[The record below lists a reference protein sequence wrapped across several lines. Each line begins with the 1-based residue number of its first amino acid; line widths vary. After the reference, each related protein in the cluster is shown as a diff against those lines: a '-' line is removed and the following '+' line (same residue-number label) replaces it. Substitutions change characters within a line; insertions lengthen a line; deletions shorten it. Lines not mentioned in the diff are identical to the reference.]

1 MLDRPPPDPSTPGRS
16 TPDSL
21 TERTA
26 VELAAL
32 IRRRAVS
39 AVEVMEAHLERIAA
53 VNPRL
58 NAIVTLVADSARRG
72 AEAADRALAAG
83 DPAGPLHGLPV
94 AHKDLVPTKG
104 IRTTFGSRIYAS
116 FVPRV
121 DGLLVS
127 RLRAAGAITVGK
139 TNTPEFGA
147 GSQTFNEVF
156 GRTRN
161 PWDPTKTPG
170 GSSGGAAAALASG
183 MVPLADGSD
192 FGGSLRNPAS
202 FCGVVG
208 FRPSPGLVPVWP
220 NETPEFPIPV
230 EGPMARTV
238 ADAALM
244 LGGLAGRDERA
255 PLSFETPAEVFRAPL
270 DADFRGTRVAWATGI
285 AGLPFDPA
293 VTAALAPARR
303 VLEGLGCEVEDAAPD
318 LDGGAEIFRRLRAW
332 YFHRRF
338 RRHLRRHRGLLKDT
352 VVRNI
357 EEGAR
362 LSAAEV
368 REAERGRRAL
378 CERAARFFETTPFL
392 ALPVAQVPPFA
403 VEQEWVRE
411 IAGVPMGSYTEWMG
425 SCSLLSLLGVPAISV
440 PFGRTADD
448 LPVGLQ
454 IVGRAT
460 GDHRGDLELLRF
472 AHAFEQ
478 AAALPRRFPPHLG

>member
-1 MLDRPPPDPSTPGRS
+1 MADPLP
-16 TPDSL
+16 
-21 TERTA
+21 ERTA

-32 IRRRAVS
+32 IRRREVS
-39 AVEVMEAHLERIAA
+39 AVEVMDAHLERLAA
-53 VNPRL
+53 TNPRV
-58 NAIVTLVADSARRG
+58 NAVVTLVADSARRG

-83 DPAGPLHGLPV
+83 ESVGPLHGLPV
-94 AHKDLVPTKG
+94 VHKDLVPTKG
-104 IRTTFGSRIYAS
+104 IRTTFGSRIYES
-116 FVPRV
+116 FVPRA
-121 DGLLVS
+121 DGLLVE
-127 RLRAAGAITVGK
+127 RLRAAGAITLGK

-156 GRTRN
+156 GPTRN
-161 PWDPTKTPG
+161 PWELTKTPG
-170 GSSGGAAAALASG
+170 GSSGGAAAALACG

-208 FRPSPGLVPVWP
+208 FRPSAGLVPMWP
-220 NETPEFPIPV
+220 NETPRFPVPV

-244 LGGLAGRDERA
+244 LSALAGRDERA

-270 DADFRGTRVAWATGI
+270 EADFRGVRVAWAATI

-303 VLEGLGCEVEDAAPD
+303 VLESLGCEVEEAAPD
-318 LDGGAEIFRRLRAW
+318 LEGGREIFRRLRAW

-338 RRHLRRHRGLLKDT
+338 RRHLRRHRELLKDT
-352 VVRNI
+352 VAGNI

-368 REAERGRRAL
+368 REAERGREEMAA
-378 CERAARFFETTPFL
+378 RAARFFDRYRFL

-411 IAGVPMGSYTEWMG
+411 IAGVRMNSYIEWME
-425 SCSLLSLLGVPAISV
+425 SCSLVSLLGVPAISV
-440 PFGRTADD
+440 PFGRTPDD

-460 GDHRGDLELLRF
+460 GDHRGDLALLRF

-478 AAALPRRFPPHLG
+478 AAALPRRFPAMPG

>member
-1 MLDRPPPDPSTPGRS
+1 MADPLP
-16 TPDSL
+16 
-21 TERTA
+21 ERTA

-32 IRRRAVS
+32 IRRREVS
-39 AVEVMEAHLERIAA
+39 AAEVLDAHLERLAA
-53 VNPRL
+53 TNPRV

-83 DPAGPLHGLPV
+83 EPAGPLHGLPV

-104 IRTTFGSRIYAS
+104 IRTTFGSRIYES
-116 FVPRV
+116 FVPRT
-121 DGLLVS
+121 DGLLVE
-127 RLRAAGAITVGK
+127 RLRAAGAITLGK

-161 PWDPTKTPG
+161 PWDLTKTPG
-170 GSSGGAAAALASG
+170 GSSGGAAAALACG

-220 NETPEFPIPV
+220 NETPRFPIPV

-244 LGGLAGRDERA
+244 LSAIAGRDERA

-270 DADFRGTRVAWATGI
+270 EADFRGVRVAWASEI

-303 VLEGLGCEVEDAAPD
+303 VLEGLGCEVEDAGPD
-318 LDGGAEIFRRLRAW
+318 LEGGREVFHRLRAW

-338 RRHLRRHRGLLKDT
+338 RRHLRRHRELLKDT
-352 VVRNI
+352 VVWNI

-368 REAERGRRAL
+368 REAERDREAIAA
-378 CERAARFFETTPFL
+378 RAARFFDRYRLL
-392 ALPVAQVPPFA
+392 ALPVTQAPPFA

-411 IAGVPMGSYTEWMG
+411 IAGVPMGSYLEWME

-440 PFGRTADD
+440 PFGRTPDD

-454 IVGRAT
+454 IAGRAT
-460 GDHRGDLELLRF
+460 GDHRGDLAVLRF

-478 AAALPRRFPPHLG
+478 AAALPRRFPAIPG

>member
-1 MLDRPPPDPSTPGRS
+1 MADPLP
-16 TPDSL
+16 
-21 TERTA
+21 ERTA
-26 VELAAL
+26 GELAAL
-32 IRRRAVS
+32 IRRREVS
-39 AVEVMEAHLERIAA
+39 AVEVVDAHLERLAA
-53 VNPRL
+53 TNPRV
-58 NAIVTLVADSARRG
+58 NAVVTLVADSARRN
-72 AEAADRALAAG
+72 ARAADRALAAG
-83 DPAGPLHGLPV
+83 EPAGPLHGLPV

-104 IRTTFGSRIYAS
+104 IRTTFGSRIYES
-116 FVPRV
+116 FVPRA
-121 DGLLVS
+121 DSLLVE
-127 RLRAAGAITVGK
+127 RLRAAGAITLGK

-161 PWDPTKTPG
+161 PWDLTKTPG
-170 GSSGGAAAALASG
+170 GSSGGAAAALACG

-192 FGGSLRNPAS
+192 FGGSLRNPAG

-220 NETPEFPIPV
+220 NETPRFPIPV

-244 LGGLAGRDERA
+244 LSALAGRDERA
-255 PLSFETPAEVFRAPL
+255 PLSFETPAEVFRASL
-270 DADFRGTRVAWATGI
+270 EADFRGVRVAWAAGI

-303 VLEGLGCEVEDAAPD
+303 VLEGLGCAVEEAEPD
-318 LDGGAEIFRRLRAW
+318 LEGGREIFRRLRAW

-338 RRHLRRHRGLLKDT
+338 RRHLRRHRELLKDT
-352 VVRNI
+352 VAGNI

-368 REAERGRRAL
+368 REAERGRDEIAA
-378 CERAARFFETTPFL
+378 RAARFFDRYRFL
-392 ALPVAQVPPFA
+392 ALPVTQVPPFA
-403 VEQEWVRE
+403 VEREWVRE
-411 IAGVPMGSYTEWMG
+411 IAGVRMHSYIEWME
-425 SCSLLSLLGVPAISV
+425 SCSLVSLLGVPAISV
-440 PFGRTADD
+440 PFGRTPDD

-460 GDHRGDLELLRF
+460 GDHRGDRDLLRF

-478 AAALPRRFPPHLG
+478 AAALPRRFPVIPG

>member
-1 MLDRPPPDPSTPGRS
+1 MADPLP
-16 TPDSL
+16 
-21 TERTA
+21 ERTA

-32 IRRRAVS
+32 IRRREVS
-39 AVEVMEAHLERIAA
+39 AVEVMDAHLERLAA
-53 VNPRL
+53 TNPRV
-58 NAIVTLVADSARRG
+58 NAVVTLVADSARRG

-83 DPAGPLHGLPV
+83 EPVGPLHGLPV

-104 IRTTFGSRIYAS
+104 IRTTFGSRIHES
-116 FVPRV
+116 FVPRA
-121 DGLLVS
+121 DGLLVE
-127 RLRAAGAITVGK
+127 RLRAAGAITLGK

-147 GSQTFNEVF
+147 GSQTFNAVF

-161 PWDPTKTPG
+161 PWDLTKTPG
-170 GSSGGAAAALASG
+170 GSSGGAAAALACG

-220 NETPEFPIPV
+220 NETPRFPIPV

-244 LGGLAGRDERA
+244 LSALAGRDERA

-270 DADFRGTRVAWATGI
+270 EADLSGVRVAWAATI

-303 VLEGLGCEVEDAAPD
+303 VLDGLGCEVEEAAPD
-318 LDGGAEIFRRLRAW
+318 LEGGREIFRRLRAW

-338 RRHLRRHRGLLKDT
+338 RRHLRRHRELLKDT
-352 VVRNI
+352 VAGNI

-368 REAERGRRAL
+368 REAERGREEMAA
-378 CERAARFFETTPFL
+378 RAARFFDRYRFL
-392 ALPVAQVPPFA
+392 ALPVAQVPPFE

-411 IAGVPMGSYTEWMG
+411 IAGVRMGSYIEWME

-440 PFGRTADD
+440 PFGRTPDD

-454 IVGRAT
+454 LVGRAT
-460 GDHRGDLELLRF
+460 GDHRGDLDLLRF

-478 AAALPRRFPPHLG
+478 AAALPRRFPAIPG